1 MHIFQCGAV
10 GLGAITAAKSSAYSR
25 IVAIDI
31 HSSRLEVAKLNG
43 ATHTINASEMN
54 NIPEA
59 LLEIGGLV
67 DCVIEATGVAQ
78 ISTTGYQCLDRGGTL
93 AIVGLAKPGETRK
106 SIS

>member
-1 MHIFQCGAV
+1 
-10 GLGAITAAKSSAYSR
+10 
-25 IVAIDI
+25 
-31 HSSRLEVAKLNG
+31 
-43 ATHTINASEMN
+43 MN

-93 AIVGLAKPGETRK
+93 AIVGLAKPGETLQINLVSLSTCSRLPPGSSVQPLDSSSIFYRRK
-106 SIS
+106 R